1 MSITPSEIDWSW
13 DCRWNGGIPGVLGNW
28 YSSYIA
34 IQPGA
39 ISMTDITN
47 SALQKGWIT
56 PTDVNFPAATFTGI
70 SFNQSS
76 DRRLKDE
83 IKDLEKQ
90 NTLDFV
96 YNLKPKSYV
105 LKQDDKKRIH
115 HGLIAQDV
123 KEIIRENEW
132 AIYNPPKVDGS
143 DDISLGYAS
152 LNYTELI
159 PDLVVVVQEQHKEI
173 EELKT
178 TISDLAERIS
188 KLENKEDK

>member
-1 MSITPSEIDWSW
+1 
-13 DCRWNGGIPGVLGNW
+13 
-28 YSSYIA
+28 
-34 IQPGA
+34 
-39 ISMTDITN
+39 MTDITN

-173 EELKT
+173 EELKA